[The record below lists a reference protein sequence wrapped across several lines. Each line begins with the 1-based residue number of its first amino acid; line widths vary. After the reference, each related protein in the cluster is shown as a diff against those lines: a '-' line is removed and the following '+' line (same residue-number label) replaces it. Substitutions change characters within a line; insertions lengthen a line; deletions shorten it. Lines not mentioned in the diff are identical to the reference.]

1 MLAVCRNT
9 NLECEK
15 VEGTEDGG
23 SERERDETTGLKRGQ
38 HADSVC
44 VPAACIKK
52 NKSAGVSQTKFK
64 VRCQKSLYTLVLKD
78 TDKADKLKQSLPP
91 GM

>member
-1 MLAVCRNT
+1 M
-9 NLECEK
+9 
-15 VEGTEDGG
+15 EDR
-23 SERERDETTGLKRGQ
+23 RERDDNTGLKRGQ